1 MRNFLEQK
9 VVFLGSISYNI
20 QQIRNVRERVG
31 VKTFV
36 AKTKV
41 FWTMYLEI
49 QKSRESS
56 KGRGWPGV
64 CHIKTYDAKPWIF
77 WILHHKIKKTK
88 EILTSEW
95 G

>member
-1 MRNFLEQK
+1 M
-9 VVFLGSISYNI
+9 
-20 QQIRNVRERVG
+20 
-31 VKTFV
+31 KTFV
-36 AKTKV
+36 AKIKV
-41 FWTMYLEI
+41 FLTMYLEI
-49 QKSRESS
+49 QKLRESS

-64 CHIKTYDAKPWIF
+64 CHIKTYDAKPRIF